1 MSQVV
6 PPSFLFQY
14 TLPMVRADQLPGSAS
29 ASLRLPSAVTVFLP
43 AQLNSAETPW
53 TLKAAWN
60 TEGLGFEIRLR
71 KKSFPP
77 AGRWSAVQS
86 SDRVMIL
93 LDTRP
98 AVGLQ
103 RATEFCSLL
112 TVLPLD
118 DDADDQPSA
127 RFIEIAQQRTT
138 RVAQDPRRCR
148 LETVLVSDGYTLS
161 VWIPGS
167 QLPGFSE
174 LAETRALGL
183 YVIVEDSELGQL
195 PMSIGG
201 DFPIAWNPSL
211 WTRMELV

>member
-14 TLPMVRADQLPGSAS
+14 ALPMVRADQLPGAAGSP
-29 ASLRLPSAVTVFLP
+29 LRLPSAATVFLP

-53 TLKAAWN
+53 SLKAAWN
-60 TEGLGFEIRLR
+60 TEGLGFEVRLR

-98 AVGLQ
+98 GAGVQ

-112 TVLPLD
+112 TILPLD
-118 DDADDQPSA
+118 DDAEDQPSA

-138 RVAQDPRRCR
+138 RVAQDVRRCR
-148 LETVLVSDGYTLS
+148 LETVLASDGYTLS

-167 QLPGFSE
+167 QLPGFAE
-174 LAETRALGL
+174 LSETRALGL
-183 YVIVEDSELGQL
+183 YVIVDDSELGHL
-195 PMSIGG
+195 PMSVGG
-201 DFPIAWNPSL
+201 DFPVAWNPSI
-211 WTRMELV
+211 WIRMELA